1 MIVRPKLNWF
11 ALLLVVRGSVLPRIA
26 LRLLGVT
33 LLAVGVTL
41 IHGQV
46 LSWKVS
52 LNFVPFSLIGLTL
65 AIFLSFRNSTAYA
78 RYWEARTLWGSL
90 LNASRSLAAQA
101 LTLPQHPAQP
111 ADGTSAHDF
120 ILRLCAFAQALR
132 HQLRGTDPAADLA
145 RFLPADEVAALLA
158 KTPVTAS
165 ATKRLL
171 LALHQWVA
179 GHTHAGRLPPAVVP
193 AMLRRLD
200 HLCDA
205 LGGCQRIGN
214 TPIPFTYTVIIH
226 RCVYLYCVLLPFGLV
241 DSLGWMTGSTST
253 LFRPDNNLTR
263 AEAATILVRALG
275 LKTEEGSAAF
285 PDTASHWAKK
295 EINSVYKAG
304 LMVGDAQGYFNPDK
318 PITREELA
326 VILNRALKLEDVQLD
341 FYVYPDVNPHS
352 ASWSYQAIG
361 NTSYYG
367 LFQGSNGLFRPKD
380 IVSRAEMATVMV
392 RVYEYMERLKN
403 QPSPSPT
410 PVPTPTACEPRC
422 ARTLTSSS

>member
-33 LLAVGVTL
+33 LLAVVATL
-41 IHGQV
+41 IHGRV
-46 LSWKVS
+46 LDWKVS

-101 LTLPQHPAQP
+101 LTLPQQPAQP

-165 ATKRLL
+165 ATTRLL
-171 LALHQWVA
+171 LALHQSVA

-193 AMLRRLD
+193 ALSRVKPMPSTR
-200 HLCDA
+200 A
-205 LGGCQRIGN
+205 
-214 TPIPFTYTVIIH
+214 
-226 RCVYLYCVLLPFGLV
+226 
-241 DSLGWMTGSTST
+241 TGSRIDS
-253 LFRPDNNLTR
+253 
-263 AEAATILVRALG
+263 G
-275 LKTEEGSAAF
+275 L
-285 PDTASHWAKK
+285 
-295 EINSVYKAG
+295 
-304 LMVGDAQGYFNPDK
+304 
-318 PITREELA
+318 
-326 VILNRALKLEDVQLD
+326 
-341 FYVYPDVNPHS
+341 
-352 ASWSYQAIG
+352 
-361 NTSYYG
+361 
-367 LFQGSNGLFRPKD
+367 
-380 IVSRAEMATVMV
+380 
-392 RVYEYMERLKN
+392 
-403 QPSPSPT
+403 
-410 PVPTPTACEPRC
+410 
-422 ARTLTSSS
+422 

>member
-33 LLAVGVTL
+33 LLAVVATL
-41 IHGQV
+41 IHGRV
-46 LSWKVS
+46 LDWKVS

-165 ATKRLL
+165 ATTRLL

-241 DSLGWMTGSTST
+241 DSLGWMTPVIVCFIAYTF
-253 LFRPDNNLTR
+253 LALD
-263 AEAATILVRALG
+263 ALG
-275 LKTEEGSAAF
+275 AE
-285 PDTASHWAKK
+285 
-295 EINSVYKAG
+295 
-304 LMVGDAQGYFNPDK
+304 
-318 PITREELA
+318 
-326 VILNRALKLEDVQLD
+326 LEDPFGIEPNDLALEALAHGIEASVLSMAGELPRTPEPHPVD
-341 FYVYPDVNPHS
+341 FV
-352 ASWSYQAIG
+352 
-361 NTSYYG
+361 
-367 LFQGSNGLFRPKD
+367 LR
-380 IVSRAEMATVMV
+380 
-392 RVYEYMERLKN
+392 
-403 QPSPSPT
+403 
-410 PVPTPTACEPRC
+410 
-422 ARTLTSSS
+422 